1 MLSRTRR
8 RSICSAGA
16 AFEPLEQRV
25 ALDATLPL
33 VTLSVT
39 DSFSAERDSD
49 QGRFVITRFGNTDSP
64 LRVNFQILGTATP
77 GEDYLALRGFATI
90 PAGRRSVNIPVV
102 PIDDLADEPN
112 ETVRLLILQD
122 GAYRRDE
129 INPANRTLSITIQD
143 DDNVPTVTLATPD
156 DRAGEV
162 GNDEATFAIRRTGPI
177 DLPLTV
183 TFRIGGS
190 ATPDTDYQALP
201 VSVTIPVGRRAS
213 FLTVRALNDAAFE
226 GDETV
231 RLTLLESEQG
241 LYQLKF
247 DEPGRIRRVVTIADR
262 PLVTL
267 RVTDPLAT
275 SEPDDV
281 AEFTVSRTGLTDA
294 ALRVSYMLEGSAVAG
309 TDYDRPPPVITIPA
323 GQSSVRVI
331 IRGLSADLS
340 QPFKTIRLTLRPLQT
355 YNLNFAD
362 AGTISAFV
370 TIIDDTV
377 PPGV

>member
-1 MLSRTRR
+1 MRAHTPRR
-8 RSICSAGA
+8 RGLSPGPVLEGLESRL
-16 AFEPLEQRV
+16 AFNT
-25 ALDATLPL
+25 TLPL
-33 VTLSVT
+33 VTLSVA
-39 DSFSAERDSD
+39 DGVSSERDSD
-49 QGRFVITRFGNTDSP
+49 QGRFVITRFGNTDTP

-90 PAGRRSVNIPVV
+90 PAGRRSVSIPVV

-122 GAYRRDE
+122 PNYRRDE
-129 INPANRTLSITIQD
+129 INPANRTLSITIHD

-156 DRAGEV
+156 DRASEV
-162 GNDEATFAIRRTGPI
+162 GNDEATFAIRRTGPV

-183 TFRIGGS
+183 TFRVGGS
-190 ATPDTDYQALP
+190 ATPGTDYQALP
-201 VSVTIPVGRRAS
+201 VSVTIPVGRRAA
-213 FLTVRALNDAAFE
+213 FLTVRAVNDTVFE
-226 GDETV
+226 GNETV
-231 RLTLLESEQG
+231 RITLQESEEG

-262 PLVTL
+262 PMVSL

-275 SEPDDV
+275 SVPDDE
-281 AEFTVSRTGLTDA
+281 AEFTISRTGPTEA
-294 ALRVSYMLEGSAVAG
+294 SLRVSYLLEGSAIAG
-309 TDYDRPPPVITIPA
+309 VDYERPPAVITIPA
-323 GQSSVRVI
+323 GQSSVRVA